1 MVSLSLVRELNDGL
15 WELTVWLGEE
25 GAGFCGAKVVDGA
38 DVFFGH
44 ACRLRGIAT
53 RCAST
58 AIKHVVMERQ

>member
-1 MVSLSLVRELNDGL
+1 MVRLSLSRELNDGL
-15 WELTVWLGEE
+15 WEAEE
-25 GAGFCGAKVVDGA
+25 GGRGWFLVVDGA

-53 RCAST
+53 HCASS